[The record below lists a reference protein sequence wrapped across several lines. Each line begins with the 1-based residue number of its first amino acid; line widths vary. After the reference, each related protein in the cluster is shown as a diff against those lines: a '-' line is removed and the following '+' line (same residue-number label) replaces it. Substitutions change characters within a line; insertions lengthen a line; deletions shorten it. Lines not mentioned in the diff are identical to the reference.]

1 MQAIILAAGRGSRLK
16 DLTKNKPKP
25 FAFVKV
31 NNCSIIERILQ
42 HLDELGVHDVVI
54 VVGCLKEY
62 FYENLGNKYG
72 NVNITYVTSDDWE
85 NTNNSYSLYLARDY
99 IKDNFLIIE
108 GDEYFSKPFITKK
121 DLSNKNNY
129 WIGINQPVT
138 GCLLFTDKKMNI
150 LDLDI
155 VRNKEQLSKLSNYY
169 KSCGV
174 VKIKKNYIETF
185 FDGLEQFLKLEEN
198 KKKYFDLYIKDN
210 LNKLPLKLLPIDAY
224 IVWGEVDDQDDLI
237 NLERELKKT

>member
-1 MQAIILAAGRGSRLK
+1 MQAVILAAGRGSRLK

-42 HLDELGVHDVVI
+42 HLDELEVYDVII
-54 VVGCLKEY
+54 VVGYLKEY
-62 FYENLGNKYG
+62 FYENLGKKYG
-72 NVNITYVTSDDWE
+72 NVNITYVASDNWE

-99 IKDNFLIIE
+99 IRDNFLIIE
-108 GDEYFSKPFITKK
+108 GDECFSEPFMTKK
-121 DLSNKNNY
+121 DLGDKNNY

-138 GCLLFTDKKMNI
+138 GCLLFTDTNMNI
-150 LDLDI
+150 TDLDI

-174 VKIKKNYIETF
+174 VKIKDKYIKTF
-185 FDGLEQFLKLEEN
+185 FDDLGKFLKIEEN
-198 KKKYFDLYIKDN
+198 KKKYFDLYIKEN
-210 LNKLPLKLLPIDAY
+210 LNKLSLKLLPINSY
-224 IVWGEVDDQDDLI
+224 IIWGEVDDQNDLI
-237 NLERELKKT
+237 NLEQKLKKT